1 MAYNKELHW
10 ERSKIKKGWQR
21 WGTDNT
27 YNMLEKETRLRACK
41 EKMHR
46 ELTPVAAVPV
56 HAQAKESR
64 YRGAFEIIKSPNAYE
79 VTVIRTAFHA
89 FTLSIS
95 NTLRPKFETEREE

>member
-1 MAYNKELHW
+1 
-10 ERSKIKKGWQR
+10 
-21 WGTDNT
+21 
-27 YNMLEKETRLRACK
+27 MLEKETRLRACK